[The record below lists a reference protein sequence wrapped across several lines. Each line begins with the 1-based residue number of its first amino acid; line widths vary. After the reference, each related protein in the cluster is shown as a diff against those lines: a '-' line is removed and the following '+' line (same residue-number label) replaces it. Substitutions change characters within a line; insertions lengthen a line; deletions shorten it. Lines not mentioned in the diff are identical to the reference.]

1 LPRQRRGK
9 NNIMMEMSPE
19 RKTKLYR
26 GLKIALIVF
35 LAVVVANCFFGFRNY
50 DRYGNKIE
58 NTIVI
63 TGHGE
68 ISAVPDIANIYFTI
82 TKDDKTVKNAQA
94 GVAAIEGKAL
104 ALLEAKG
111 IEKKDI
117 KTTNAS
123 FNPKYEYRQ
132 AVCPPIPMGAG
143 TAGVTVN
150 PASPYY
156 YCPPSKQVITGYT
169 ASENITV
176 KIRKTD
182 SVGDIMQGLGTTGV
196 SDLNGP
202 NFTIDNE
209 DSLKAQARKIAIDD
223 AQAKA
228 KVLAKDLG
236 IRLGK
241 MTSFNEGGNYPTPMY
256 DKAMMSASSASPT
269 PAVIPTGENL
279 ITSDVTITY
288 EIR

>member
-1 LPRQRRGK
+1 
-9 NNIMMEMSPE
+9 MMEMSPE

-35 LAVVVANCFFGFRNY
+35 LAVVVANSFLRFDMH
-50 DRYGNKIE
+50 DRYANKTE
-58 NTIVI
+58 NIITIS
-63 TGHGE
+63 GHGE
-68 ISAVPDIANIYFTI
+68 VSAVPDIANIYFTI
-82 TKDDKTVKNAQA
+82 TKDAKTIKDAQTE
-94 GVAAIEGKAL
+94 VALIETKAL

-111 IEKKDI
+111 IALKDI

-123 FNPKYEYRQ
+123 FNPKYEYSQ
-132 AVCPPIPMGAG
+132 VVCPPIPMGAG
-143 TAGVTVN
+143 TAGITV
-150 PASPYY
+150 SPTSPY

-176 KIRKTD
+176 KIRNTN
-182 SVGDIMQGLGTTGV
+182 SVGDIMQGFGTTGV
-196 SDLNGP
+196 SDLSGP
-202 NFTIDNE
+202 NFAIDNE
-209 DSLKAQARKIAIDD
+209 DGLKAQARKIAIDE

-241 MTSFNEGGNYPTPMY
+241 ITSFNEGGDYPVPMY
-256 DKAMMSASSASPT
+256 DKAMMETSSVSSA